1 MIQKQIKAKQKQFVT
16 LVHNVSARTRAFTV
30 TSDLRNQP
38 CRLKISCTL
47 LDPVYDAW
55 VKPKRMQSC
64 WWDFQYFLCM
74 QRKMFSSVGWVYLWC
89 WHEWEWAVA
98 GWEGRIFACVKK
110 QSWCLERPPL
120 HLSCCLH
127 LCLSLTLVG
136 TAAAPPAL
144 VSATATV
151 GDGFVWDGAAAH
163 TSVNVISFLSLTFT
177 LPFCL
182 SIFISLLFH
191 IRLCS
196 VCNDTRPDDSLI
208 NSHGCCYKHCSSQR
222 HTNTTTDRR
231 LFMLSSVI
239 ADAEHVRPSAS
250 NTPLV

>member
-1 MIQKQIKAKQKQFVT
+1 M
-16 LVHNVSARTRAFTV
+16 HNVSARTRAFTV

-38 CRLKISCTL
+38 CRLRISCTL

-64 WWDFQYFLCM
+64 WWDLQFFLCM
-74 QRKMFSSVGWVYLWC
+74 QRKMFSSVGWAYLWC
-89 WHEWEWAVA
+89 WHEWAVA

-136 TAAAPPAL
+136 TAAAAL

-177 LPFCL
+177 LPFFFVHL
-182 SIFISLLFH
+182 
-191 IRLCS
+191 
-196 VCNDTRPDDSLI
+196 
-208 NSHGCCYKHCSSQR
+208 YQ
-222 HTNTTTDRR
+222 
-231 LFMLSSVI
+231 
-239 ADAEHVRPSAS
+239 
-250 NTPLV
+250 PLVPHQTLLSV

>member
-1 MIQKQIKAKQKQFVT
+1 M
-16 LVHNVSARTRAFTV
+16 LVQGQGRLLSQV
-30 TSDLRNQP
+30 TSGINPADWRSAVHCLIQSMTRESNP
-38 CRLKISCTL
+38 NVCRAA
-47 LDPVYDAW
+47 DG
-55 VKPKRMQSC
+55 
-64 WWDFQYFLCM
+64 DFQFFLCM

-110 QSWCLERPPL
+110 QSWCLEQPPL

-196 VCNDTRPDDSLI
+196 VCNDTRPEDSLI

-239 ADAEHVRPSAS
+239 ADAVQVRPSAS

>member
-30 TSDLRNQP
+30 ISDLRNQP

-64 WWDFQYFLCM
+64 WWDLQFFLCM

-127 LCLSLTLVG
+127 LCLSLTPVG

-196 VCNDTRPDDSLI
+196 VCNDTRPDDSLT
-208 NSHGCCYKHCSSQR
+208 HTVAV
-222 HTNTTTDRR
+222 TNTAARSATQTPPQTDGCLCCRAW
-231 LFMLSSVI
+231 LQMPSTC
-239 ADAEHVRPSAS
+239 VRQHP
-250 NTPLV
+250 TLH

>member
-1 MIQKQIKAKQKQFVT
+1 MGFAVLSLYAK
-16 LVHNVSARTRAFTV
+16 
-30 TSDLRNQP
+30 
-38 CRLKISCTL
+38 I
-47 LDPVYDAW
+47 
-55 VKPKRMQSC
+55 
-64 WWDFQYFLCM
+64 
-74 QRKMFSSVGWVYLWC
+74 WC

-127 LCLSLTLVG
+127 LCLSLTPVG